1 MQGSRNS
8 ELSEPSPNRTLLC
21 MHLTYPKLDSEPR
34 PNRTLI
40 GIVLIRQFNLA
51 KQGGGCQGMRVVG
64 DSGGGKQRVA
74 CVLSTQR
81 LWRNRREPWRRANRK
96 KNGFGFM
103 EN

>member
-1 MQGSRNS
+1 MARGR
-8 ELSEPSPNRTLLC
+8 RTL
-21 MHLTYPKLDSEPR
+21 
-34 PNRTLI
+34 N

-96 KNGFGFM
+96 KKWFRFHGKLEIRTKNCLCCVATLSG
-103 EN
+103 ERI

>member
-1 MQGSRNS
+1 MARGR
-8 ELSEPSPNRTLLC
+8 RTL
-21 MHLTYPKLDSEPR
+21 
-34 PNRTLI
+34 N

-81 LWRNRREPWRRANRK
+81 LWRNAKPTRTMASGQPK
-96 KNGFGFM
+96 KKMVSVSWKTRNPN
-103 EN
+103 EKLLVLRSHIEW

>member
-1 MQGSRNS
+1 MARGR
-8 ELSEPSPNRTLLC
+8 
-21 MHLTYPKLDSEPR
+21 
-34 PNRTLI
+34 RTLI

-96 KNGFGFM
+96 KKMVSVSWKTRNPN
-103 EN
+103 EKLLVLRSHIEW